1 MTASWLP
8 QRQPDA
14 GAVVLRDFPAG
25 LAVRVACTRCS
36 RFGKYQLPA
45 LIRRY
50 GPAAGLPEVLAELS
64 RDCQR
69 RIDGQQADL
78 CGAYFPGLG
87 VKPAGREE

>member
-25 LAVRVACTRCS
+25 LAVRVACTKCS

-50 GPAAGLPEVLAELS
+50 GPAAGLPEVLAALS
-64 RDCQR
+64 ADCQR
-69 RIDGQQADL
+69 RIDDL

-87 VKPAGREE
+87 ATPAGGA